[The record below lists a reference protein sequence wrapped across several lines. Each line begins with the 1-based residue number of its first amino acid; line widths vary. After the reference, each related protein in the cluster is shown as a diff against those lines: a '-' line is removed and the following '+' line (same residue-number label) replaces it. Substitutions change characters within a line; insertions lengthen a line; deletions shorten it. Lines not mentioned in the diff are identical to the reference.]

1 MRKGIIMTDAERK
14 DAAIQFTD
22 EWKNDDD
29 QHCGSKAFWV
39 SLLRDVY
46 GIEHAE
52 NFVEFEYKFGAI
64 GIVDAYIPT
73 IHMIIEQKGRSTN
86 TKVLN
91 SKAKSIIDKIA
102 ITNKELDE
110 EFKIRYFLISNYKVL
125 VLYSVEDDFQK
136 PLMIDLDNLNIS
148 YKQLPFDR
156 I

>member
-1 MRKGIIMTDAERK
+1 MTDDEK
-14 DAAIQFTD
+14 KEAATQFTD

-39 SLLRDVY
+39 SLFRDVY

-73 IHMIIEQKGRSTN
+73 IHMIIEQKGRNTN

-91 SKAKSIIDKIA
+91 SKAKSIIDKIG
-102 ITNKELDE
+102 LHY
-110 EFKIRYFLISNYKVL
+110 RSLCMISYEGGM
-125 VLYSVEDDFQK
+125 SGI
-136 PLMIDLDNLNIS
+136 PDLDMMVPEI
-148 YKQLPFDR
+148 YRGRTRDPM
-156 I
+156 